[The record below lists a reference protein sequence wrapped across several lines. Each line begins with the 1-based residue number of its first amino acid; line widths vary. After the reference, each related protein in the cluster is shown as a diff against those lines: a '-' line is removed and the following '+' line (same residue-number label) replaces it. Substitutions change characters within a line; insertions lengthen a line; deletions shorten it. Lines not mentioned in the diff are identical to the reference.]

1 MQSPQDRGGP
11 NISISTGAPDAKA
24 TSTLITRR
32 KMLVL
37 SGASALSASLL
48 LAGCTSSTA
57 EGSTTLA
64 AGGTSTSVAGS
75 GASTGPKR
83 KMVSALAY
91 ASCPCVGIIMVGAR
105 NAAELVGW
113 EYQGLVSSETDSPDT
128 LNATYEQAL
137 TLQPDVLLGGMWFD
151 PAEPQAE
158 AAIESGIPFIA
169 VNTARTEWL
178 AENNVPYVGQ
188 DLYLGG
194 VLVGRTVAQQL
205 VDKGVTEGLIL
216 TGNVSPGSLP
226 IEERFRG
233 IADGAAAFNSENST
247 NFATE
252 QFPDESADLARSV
265 PIYQA
270 KITEVGDDLVAL
282 AGTSTQTHIAN
293 YRVAQELGWE
303 PGEYVIGGFDTDPL
317 INEAIREGYSMFTID
332 QQFFAQGFIAGI
344 QAWQWVERGM
354 VPPAIYDTGNSVV
367 RADNIE
373 AIDERDQK
381 LNELAGVYGIR
392 LGA

>member
-1 MQSPQDRGGP
+1 MQSPDDV
-11 NISISTGAPDAKA
+11 AA
-24 TSTLITRR
+24 STLITRR
-32 KMLVL
+32 KMLAL
-37 SGASALSASLL
+37 SGGSALSASLL
-48 LAGCTSSTA
+48 LAACSPSA
-57 EGSTTLA
+57 GSTTLA
-64 AGGTSTSVAGS
+64 AGGATTTLVAAGEE
-75 GASTGPKR
+75 STGPRR

-158 AAIESGIPFIA
+158 TAIERGMPFIA

-188 DLYLGG
+188 DLYQGG
-194 VLVGRTVAQQL
+194 VLVGRTVAQLL

-226 IEERFRG
+226 IEERYRG
-233 IADGAAAFNSENST
+233 IADGAAEFNSQNGT

-270 KITEVGDDLVAL
+270 KITEVGGDLVAL

-293 YRVAQELGWE
+293 YRVAQELGWT
-303 PGEYVIGGFDTDPL
+303 PGQYVIAGFDTDPL
-317 INEAIREGYSMFTID
+317 INEAISEGFSMFTID

-354 VPPAIYDTGNSVV
+354 VPPPIYDTGNSVV
-367 RADNIE
+367 RADNID
-373 AIDERDQK
+373 AIDVRDQK
-381 LNELAGVYGIR
+381 LNELAGAYGIR

>member
-1 MQSPQDRGGP
+1 
-11 NISISTGAPDAKA
+11 
-24 TSTLITRR
+24 
-32 KMLVL
+32 
-37 SGASALSASLL
+37 
-48 LAGCTSSTA
+48 
-57 EGSTTLA
+57 
-64 AGGTSTSVAGS
+64 
-75 GASTGPKR
+75 
-83 KMVSALAY
+83 
-91 ASCPCVGIIMVGAR
+91 MVGAR